1 MSCREFSAV
10 GFKVLE
16 LDNGMRVAL
25 KTTDFLDDQVLVRA
39 FARGGLSE
47 VGEPEYLD
55 ALYANTIASELGMY
69 GTKPEVLY
77 DVLAGKRYEM
87 SAKTGTYNRR
97 VDGDTSPVDIETAMQ
112 LIHLL
117 FTSDVTEMLVREE
130 LEAVLRWQEQ
140 AIRNRKRDPVSVYN
154 ETIRHLVYGQSYQSL
169 PLQVSDVRR
178 MKPAA
183 ACAHFNA
190 NYADPSEFTV
200 AFVGAF
206 DERRVR
212 AMVEMYL
219 GSIPPLAAP
228 KHRTAE
234 R

>member
-97 VDGDTSPVDIETAMQ
+97 VDGDTSPRG
-112 LIHLL
+112 H
-117 FTSDVTEMLVREE
+117 
-130 LEAVLRWQEQ
+130 
-140 AIRNRKRDPVSVYN
+140 RD
-154 ETIRHLVYGQSYQSL
+154 RH
-169 PLQVSDVRR
+169 
-178 MKPAA
+178 A
-183 ACAHFNA
+183 
-190 NYADPSEFTV
+190 ADPSALHLGRDGDAGAGGARGGASLAREQSDSQPETRSRERLQRDHPASRVRSVVSV
-200 AFVGAF
+200 ATTSG
-206 DERRVR
+206 ERR
-212 AMVEMYL
+212 A
-219 GSIPPLAAP
+219 S
-228 KHRTAE
+228 
-234 R
+234 